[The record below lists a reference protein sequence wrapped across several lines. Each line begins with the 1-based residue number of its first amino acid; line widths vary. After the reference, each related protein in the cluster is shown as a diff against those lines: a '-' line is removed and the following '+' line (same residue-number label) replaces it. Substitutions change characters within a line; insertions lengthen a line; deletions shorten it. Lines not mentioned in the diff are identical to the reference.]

1 MAKNNAQWLNAAAA
15 EAFQLGTHV
24 FIKTNLRPPKASV
37 LPVPGHSM
45 REWDPRGQLAKK
57 TWNKIIQDALSKI
70 EYQCFK
76 NAVVLTVVRS
86 PFPRF
91 DPINMNPEF
100 ALEAMMNYELLADIS
115 PGRTLYTTI
124 GHRDIQGGTD
134 FYIGPPDFVPKMMQ
148 IIAKILGDSW
158 TAEKMGMDY
167 FLTAQPREIISPQ
180 RIPPR
185 EWPISRALA
194 QVSGKFPEASFSIEK
209 THIVFKTNIHPP
221 QVGILVPQGF
231 LPFPLYVSWVKEARG
246 IWIDLLEKHHKTIAL
261 QTIKKSVVLIVF
273 RTQNFHFH
281 PINYD
286 IKAIMNA
293 LVDLRIIEDD
303 ASDTLA
309 FFTAAQRCSMNGGI
323 DIYVG
328 TPEFLQ
334 EITKI
339 MAPILRWNPY
349 IFHQNQRA

>member
-1 MAKNNAQWLNAAAA
+1 MVKNNAQWLDSAVA
-15 EAFQLGTHV
+15 EAFNRGTHI
-24 FIKTNLRPPKASV
+24 FIKTNLRPPKAST
-37 LPVPGHSM
+37 LPVLGHSM
-45 REWDPRGQLAKK
+45 REWDPRGQLAQR

-70 EYQCFK
+70 EYQCFES
-76 NAVVLTVVRS
+76 AVVLTVVRS

-100 ALEAMMNYELLADIS
+100 ALEAMMNCELLTDIR
-115 PGRTLYTTI
+115 PGRMLYTTV
-124 GHRDIQGGTD
+124 GHRDTQGGTD
-134 FYIGPPDFVPKMMQ
+134 FYIGSPKFVPEMMQ
-148 IIAKILGDSW
+148 IITKTLGNSW
-158 TAEKMGMDY
+158 TPEKMGMDY
-167 FLTAQPREIISPQ
+167 FLAAQPRETISPQ

-194 QVSGKFPEASFSIEK
+194 QVSGKSPEASLSIEK
-209 THIVFKTNIHPP
+209 THILFKTNIHPP

-246 IWIDLLEKHHKTIAL
+246 IWIDLLEKHYKTITL
-261 QTIKKSVVLIVF
+261 QTIKKSVVLIIF
-273 RTQNFHFH
+273 RTQNLRFH

-286 IKAIMNA
+286 IKAITNA

-309 FFTAAQRCSMNGGI
+309 FFTAAQQCSVNGGI

-334 EITKI
+334 EINKI
-339 MAPILRWNPY
+339 MAPILGWNPS
-349 IFHQNQRA
+349 FFVQNQRA